1 MHNYLH
7 RAKAS
12 RRGQDV
18 RLLHLCGQSGIQT
31 GRRPKAEEEELS
43 ELEARLPALTA
54 RYFIRL
60 DQCSPKDSVHRAG
73 PLTKRAEVVDCLCT
87 SMRLARE
94 YARDA
99 AQKEGT
105 ASLLTL
111 TSHRRWWLS

>member
-1 MHNYLH
+1 M
-7 RAKAS
+7 
-12 RRGQDV
+12 
-18 RLLHLCGQSGIQT
+18 RLLHLCCQSGIQT

-73 PLTKRAEVVDCLCT
+73 PLTRAAEVVDCLCT

-94 YARDA
+94 YAREA

-105 ASLLTL
+105 STLLTL
-111 TSHRRWWLS
+111 TSRQCGGHRNDLMLWCE